1 MTKVIDSANDAM
13 LQKEF
18 LPEQQE
24 TINFYSDDS
33 TDEYEFHD
41 TDSIALST
49 KANSKQTSSESDS
62 KYSTNI
68 KDLILDL
75 ITTN

>member
-1 MTKVIDSANDAM
+1 MTKVIDSANDAI

-24 TINFYSDDS
+24 SINFYSDDS

-41 TDSIALST
+41 TDSIALDT
-49 KANSKQTSSESDS
+49 KAKNEQSITESDS
-62 KYSTNI
+62 KYSVHI
-68 KDLILDL
+68 KI
-75 ITTN
+75 

>member
-1 MTKVIDSANDAM
+1 MTKVIESVNDAIS
-13 LQKEF
+13 QKEF

-41 TDSIALST
+41 TDSIALDT
-49 KANSKQTSSESDS
+49 KVNNEQSIIKSDS
-62 KYSTNI
+62 KYNI
-68 KDLILDL
+68 NIR
-75 ITTN
+75 I

>member
-1 MTKVIDSANDAM
+1 MTKVIESVNDAI

-41 TDSIALST
+41 TDSIALDT
-49 KANSKQTSSESDS
+49 KANNEQSIIQSDS
-62 KYSTNI
+62 KYNI
-68 KDLILDL
+68 NIR
-75 ITTN
+75 I